1 VSEHEAHL
9 LLLEYMNTAHSL
21 GEAIWSRLELWSGIS
36 FGLIIVLAYFAT
48 ERLTRSVTALL
59 LSIYIAFT
67 L

>member
-1 VSEHEAHL
+1 MSEHEAHL